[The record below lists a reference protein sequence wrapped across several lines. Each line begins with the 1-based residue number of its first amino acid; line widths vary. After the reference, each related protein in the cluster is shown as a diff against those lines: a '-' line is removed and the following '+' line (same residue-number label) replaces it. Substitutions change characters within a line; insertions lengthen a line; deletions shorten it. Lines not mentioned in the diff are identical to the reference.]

1 MRSYYP
7 NVSGFGL
14 KRGIQNTTPMRV
26 SRCYDAAGA
35 DEVLAADEVRLSPV
49 AEDTE
54 DLEDPSVF
62 RTVT

>member
-1 MRSYYP
+1 
-7 NVSGFGL
+7 
-14 KRGIQNTTPMRV
+14 MRV

-35 DEVLAADEVRLSPV
+35 DETLETDEVRLSPV

-54 DLEDPSVF
+54 DLEDHCVF